1 MIIVLVR
8 NNLVKLSGVRTVFV
22 YPQLAFNSYVVI
34 NCFPG
39 FNVTV
44 RTSGSQ
50 ETALHRSVLCLSYSD
65 RRHSIDKIKRLVHLL
80 KDCLPLQD
88 KSMQTP
94 LHAASVKLITD
105 TARNDYYSEFVM
117 AMVAKAMEIPEKT
130 SDILNA
136 KDNQGNT
143 ALHYLAQNDKFGF
156 VPLSSII
163 NAGGDISILN
173 KKKLRPL
180 DLAINKGCTSIIK
193 ALNTHGKTS
202 NASCDDNIV
211 YSADSPPASP
221 VNQSSEN
228 QQHDVLNSSEVESQ
242 ADRTNFN
249 NADTPSL
256 EHNEDNSSTS
266 ASEDVS
272 PGEPTCAVNEVS
284 SAIAATDPD
293 PSSTAD
299 DAAAPATYLNNDVP
313 QTACPEVSCETHDDS
328 PATLDA
334 LSVNTDEAGPSCEA
348 SGNNVEGECRCSAI
362 GVQTPLLSRYS
373 CIVHIKQEQLSPVSN
388 NSHSSTCYS
397 YAELQITVGRWT
409 LSNYNIFGAMSNLIL
424 TVVGH
429 DVMTKS

>member
-1 MIIVLVR
+1 MISVLVR
-8 NNLVKLSGVRTVFV
+8 NNLVKLFGVRTVFV

-202 NASCDDNIV
+202 NPSCDDNIV

-228 QQHDVLNSSEVESQ
+228 HQHDVLDSSEVESQ

-266 ASEDVS
+266 VSEDVS
-272 PGEPTCAVNEVS
+272 PGEPTCAMNEVS

-299 DAAAPATYLNNDVP
+299 DAAAAAPATYLNNDVP

-388 NSHSSTCYS
+388 NSHSSTCY
-397 YAELQITVGRWT
+397 
-409 LSNYNIFGAMSNLIL
+409 
-424 TVVGH
+424 
-429 DVMTKS
+429 

>member
-1 MIIVLVR
+1 MVI
-8 NNLVKLSGVRTVFV
+8 KLSGFGTVFV
-22 YPQLAFNSYVVI
+22 YPQLAINSHVVI
-34 NCFPG
+34 NYFPG

-130 SDILNA
+130 TDILNA

-143 ALHYLAQNDKFGF
+143 ALHYLAQNDNFGF
-156 VPLSSII
+156 VPLCSII
-163 NAGGDISILN
+163 NAGGDVSILN

-180 DLAINKGCTSIIK
+180 DFAMNKGCTSIIK

-202 NASCDDNIV
+202 NPSCDDNIV
-211 YSADSPPASP
+211 DSPPASP

-228 QQHDVLNSSEVESQ
+228 HQHDLLNSSEVESQ

-249 NADTPSL
+249 NTDTPSL

-266 ASEDVS
+266 VSEDVS
-272 PGEPTCAVNEVS
+272 QGEPTCVMNEVS
-284 SAIAATDPD
+284 SAITATDPD
-293 PSSTAD
+293 PDPGSTAD
-299 DAAAPATYLNNDVP
+299 DAAAAATDLNNDVP
-313 QTACPEVSCETHDDS
+313 QTACPEISCENHDDS
-328 PATLDA
+328 SATLDA

-348 SGNNVEGECRCSAI
+348 SENNVEAECRCSAI

-373 CIVHIKQEQLSPVSN
+373 CIVHIKQEQLSPVSS

-409 LSNYNIFGAMSNLIL
+409 LSNYNIIGAMSNLIL

-429 DVMTKS
+429 HVMRKS